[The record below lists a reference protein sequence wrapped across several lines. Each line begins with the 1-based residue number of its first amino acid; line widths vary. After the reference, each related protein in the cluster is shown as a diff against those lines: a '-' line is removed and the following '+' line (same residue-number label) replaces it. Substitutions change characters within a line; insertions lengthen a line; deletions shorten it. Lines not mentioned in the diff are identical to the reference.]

1 MLQGGKESL
10 PNDESYDLVMGMLF
24 EMRGVEA
31 ALKYID
37 MALQSGYKL
46 SIKVFTECIACCVSQ
61 GQLDTLATLIER
73 CRLDTYWL
81 QNVVLSVEVAFCS
94 MFDYLTLI
102 YRVLSENRSE

>member
-1 MLQGGKESL
+1 
-10 PNDESYDLVMGMLF
+10 MGMLF

-73 CRLDTYWL
+73 KQIRIEVYNQIRVCATIL
-81 QNVVLSVEVAFCS
+81 QKL
-94 MFDYLTLI
+94 
-102 YRVLSENRSE
+102 